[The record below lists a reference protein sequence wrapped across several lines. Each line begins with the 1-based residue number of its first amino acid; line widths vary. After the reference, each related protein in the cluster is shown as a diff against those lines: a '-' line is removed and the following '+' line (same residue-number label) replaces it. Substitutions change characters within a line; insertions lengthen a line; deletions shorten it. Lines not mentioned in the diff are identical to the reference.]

1 MIMLKKG
8 LTGNQLKIIAMLTMT
23 IDHVGMVLFPQHL
36 WLRLVG
42 RLAFPI
48 YAFMIAEGCDHTR
61 SMPRYLGTMAAMAAL
76 WQIINWFFLDSLYQC
91 ILVTFSLS
99 IGVIWLSRKAR
110 DTKKPIWMMAAIAA
124 VLVAGFITEVLPR
137 LLPKTDFMVDYGFWG
152 VMLPFMVWAAKD
164 KWQKL
169 LLAVLTLILIASDNY
184 LQLFSLAAVPLLA
197 LYNGQRGKW
206 KMKLV
211 FYFYY
216 PMHLVVIYGIAYL
229 L

>member
-1 MIMLKKG
+1 MRKLG
-8 LTGNQLKIIAMLTMT
+8 LSGNQLKIIAMITMT

-36 WLRLVG
+36 WMRLIG

-48 YAFMIAEGCDHTR
+48 YAFMIAEGCVHTR
-61 SMPRYLGTMAAMAAL
+61 SMPRYLGTMAAMAAV
-76 WQIINWFFLDSLYQC
+76 WQIINWFMLDSVYQC

-99 IGVIWLSRKAR
+99 IGLIWLLKKAKESGKLWLIALTAVAGCAVIW
-110 DTKKPIWMMAAIAA
+110 
-124 VLVAGFITEVLPR
+124 GITEY
-137 LLPKTDFMVDYGFWG
+137 LPKRLSGTDFAVDYGFWG
-152 VMLPFMVWAAKD
+152 VILPVWIWVGRN

-169 LLAVLTLILIASDNY
+169 LLAAAGLVLVAYGND
-184 LQLFSLAAVPLLA
+184 LQLLALAAVPLLA

-206 KMKLV
+206 KMKWT

-216 PMHLVVIYGIAYL
+216 PIHLVVIYGIEYL